1 MEVEANIRPLNEGST
16 SFFKTVF
23 NGLNVI
29 IGIGVLSMPY
39 ALASGGWLSLIL
51 LFGISGAACY
61 AGLLTKRCM
70 DANPRIKT
78 YAEIGEFA
86 FGKIGKRVLSIILYI
101 DLYLAL
107 TGYLIVEGDNLHDL
121 FPKVKTNFHGI
132 NIGGKQSF
140 IMIIAVAFLPTVW
153 LEDLS
158 VLAYVSAT
166 GVISGFVILASVL
179 WVGLFDGVGFHSR
192 GELIN
197 WKGIPTAMSLYMF
210 SYSANPVFPT
220 LYASIKKKR
229 HFSKVLLIGFFGA
242 TICYATMA
250 ILGYMMFGSALQSQI
265 TLNLP
270 TQKLSS
276 KIALYTTWISPLSR
290 YALMMEPVAATTESW
305 FPKHQKKKGFK
316 IVLRTIL
323 VVSQAIIAMSIPF
336 FGSLM
341 SLVGAL
347 IGATASIT
355 IPCLCY
361 LKISSKNLRRSNERV
376 VIMLLAVLSIVIVV
390 VGTYTS
396 MKNII
401 KEIMVR
407 QH

>member
-1 MEVEANIRPLNEGST
+1 MEVGENIRPSNEGST
-16 SFFKTVF
+16 SFSKTVF
-23 NGLNVI
+23 NVLNVI
-29 IGIGVLSMPY
+29 IGIGILSMSY

-61 AGLLTKRCM
+61 AGLLTKQCM

-86 FGKIGKRVLSIILYI
+86 YGKIGKRVLSIILYI
-101 DLYLAL
+101 DSVTSRVKHVDSVRVFAVVQPCTAL
-107 TGYLIVEGDNLHDL
+107 T
-121 FPKVKTNFHGI
+121 
-132 NIGGKQSF
+132 
-140 IMIIAVAFLPTVW
+140 
-153 LEDLS
+153 
-158 VLAYVSAT
+158 
-166 GVISGFVILASVL
+166 
-179 WVGLFDGVGFHSR
+179 
-192 GELIN
+192 
-197 WKGIPTAMSLYMF
+197 
-210 SYSANPVFPT
+210 VF
-220 LYASIKKKR
+220 
-229 HFSKVLLIGFFGA
+229 VLLIGFFGA

-276 KIALYTTWISPLSR
+276 KIVLYTTWISPLSR

-305 FPKHQKKKGFK
+305 FPKYKKKKGFK

-323 VVSQAIIAMSIPF
+323 VVSQVIIAMAIPF

-341 SLVGAL
+341 SLVVAL
-347 IGATASIT
+347 IGATASTT

-361 LKISSKNLRRSNERV
+361 LKISSDNRRSNERV
-376 VIMLLAVLSIVIVV
+376 FIMLLPVLSIVIIV

-396 MKNII
+396 LRNII